1 MTYTLAF
8 NVWNDVFKLPGN
20 KLAFWVFLCLFLVIL
35 AVLLHRGNVTILARS
50 DDSYD
55 YIAYLN
61 VYINRV
67 RFHYMFFGFVIPIS
81 MFGLTA
87 VLLRLSGSP
96 WYISWLVF
104 SLEYVVVRNFGTFG
118 PA

>member
-1 MTYTLAF
+1 MGSLAA
-8 NVWNDVFKLPGN
+8 P
-20 KLAFWVFLCLFLVIL
+20 AFWPVLGLFLGVL
-35 AVLLHRGNVTILARS
+35 GVLLHRGNTMILARA

-55 YIAYLN
+55 FVAYLN

-67 RFHYMFFGFVIPIS
+67 RFHYMFFGFVIPIL

-87 VLLRLSGSP
+87 VLLRSSGSP
-96 WYISWLVF
+96 WYISGLVF
-104 SLEYVVVRNFGTFG
+104 LLEYMVVHNFGVFG